1 MKFRVAGLSLGNDVL
16 QAGVQFEPK
25 DDDREIARRV
35 VNDLSDRR
43 MLWKDFSREIEEHCV
58 ESAIQLRRQLGEH
71 LNTRG
76 ISTELAKRIQLIQR
90 LLRSFIDELGDDP
103 HMHYRMAAGTD
114 PLSVALGRLRALVGV
129 QVGDL
134 AASYG
139 LDVPDDL
146 ATIVPDEQ
154 GWFFERFE

>member
-1 MKFRVAGLSLGNDVL
+1 MKFRVAGLTLGNEAV
-16 QAGVQFEPK
+16 QAGIQFEPK

-43 MLWKDFSREIEEHCV
+43 MLWRDFTMEVEEHCV
-58 ESAIQLRRQLGEH
+58 ESAIQLRRQLGER

-76 ISTELAKRIQLIQR
+76 ISPELAKRIQLIQR
-90 LLRSFIDELGDDP
+90 LLPSFIDEMETDERL
-103 HMHYRMAAGTD
+103 HHRTHWGTD
-114 PLSVALGRLRALVGV
+114 LLSVALGRLRALIGV
-129 QVGDL
+129 QLGDH
-134 AASYG
+134 AASFR
-139 LDVPDDL
+139 LDVPEDL